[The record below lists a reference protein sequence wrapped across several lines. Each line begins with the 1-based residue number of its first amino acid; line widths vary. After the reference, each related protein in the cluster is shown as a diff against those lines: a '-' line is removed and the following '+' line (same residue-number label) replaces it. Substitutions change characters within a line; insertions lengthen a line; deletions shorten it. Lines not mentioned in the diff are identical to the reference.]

1 MKKYIGL
8 LIIVLMLPLTSQ
20 ETAHAFSAV
29 LRDDIY
35 CASGVH
41 AFKTMVLL
49 FGIGLLGI
57 AIMYAKRLS
66 PVKAKRR
73 F

>member
-1 MKKYIGL
+1 MKKYVGL

-20 ETAHAFSAV
+20 ETAYAFSAV
-29 LRDDIY
+29 LTDDIY
-35 CASGVH
+35 LASGVQV
-41 AFKTMVLL
+41 FNTTFLL

-57 AIMYAKRLS
+57 AIMYTKRLS